1 MSSTTSFQDNDQTP
15 KRVCLGK
22 INGAHGVKGLV
33 KVFCFGEDPKALE
46 QYGPLY
52 TSDTGSDQISI
63 KLKNIV
69 GKNWLAEI
77 DGIDDKTKADALNGT
92 ELWLERNKLPEPEDG
107 EFYIEDLAGLKAED
121 KEGNKIGT
129 VTSVQNFGAGDLL
142 EIKPQ
147 EGGES
152 FFLIFTKENVTDV
165 NIEAGTITVNLP
177 PEIKEEMP

>member
-52 TSDTGSDQISI
+52 TSETGPDQISI

-69 GKNWLAEI
+69 GKNWLVEI
-77 DGIDDKTKADALNGT
+77 EGIDDKTKADALNGT
-92 ELWLERNKLPEPEDG
+92 ELWLERDKLPEPAEG

-121 KEGNKIGT
+121 KDGKVIGT
-129 VTSVQNFGAGDLL
+129 VTSIQNFGAGDLL
-142 EIKPQ
+142 EIKPKDNQ
-147 EGGES
+147 S
-152 FFLIFTKENVTDV
+152 FFLIFTKENVP
-165 NIEAGTITVNLP
+165 NIDIETGMITINLP
-177 PEIKEEMP
+177 PEIKEEMQ